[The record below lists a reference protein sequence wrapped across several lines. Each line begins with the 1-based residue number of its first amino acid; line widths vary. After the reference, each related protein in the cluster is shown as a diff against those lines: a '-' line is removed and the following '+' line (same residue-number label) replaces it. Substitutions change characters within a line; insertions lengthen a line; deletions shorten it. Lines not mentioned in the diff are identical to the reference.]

1 MKQFIS
7 IILFILYSTLYIL
20 HLNAQPADYK
30 LTPEEYIEKYKNDAI
45 KEMLMHDVPASIT
58 LAQGILES
66 GYGNSPLA
74 IYANN
79 HFGIKCHGWEGMTF
93 ILDDDERD
101 ECFRKYS
108 TVLESYSDHSEFLR
122 TRSRYASL
130 FELKRTDYR
139 GWAKGLKQAG
149 YATNPR
155 YPKLLTDI
163 IERYNLHEFDKV
175 EKMPSITPEPE
186 ELAAKPMFKGRG
198 VILNNNVKYIVV
210 KEGDSYFKIVNDF
223 DMMLWQ
229 IFKYNDLKRNDRLKA
244 GQVIYLQPKRK
255 KAKYEYHIVKTGE
268 SMHSISQKYA
278 IKLKHLYSKNLMKEG
293 SEPKAG
299 QKLWIKKR
307 KPAGAAIN

>member
-1 MKQFIS
+1 MKQIIS

-20 HLNAQPADYK
+20 HLKAQPAEYK

-58 LAQGILES
+58 LSQGMLES
-66 GYGNSPLA
+66 GNGNSPLA

-79 HFGIKCHGWEGMTF
+79 HFGIKCHGWDGLTF
-93 ILDDDERD
+93 IQDDDERD

-108 TVLESYSDHSEFLR
+108 SVLESYNDHSKFLR
-122 TRSRYASL
+122 NRFRYAFL
-130 FELKRTDYR
+130 FKLKRTDYK

-149 YATNPR
+149 YATNPK

-244 GQVIYLQPKRK
+244 GQIIYLQPKRK

-278 IKLKHLYSKNLMKEG
+278 IKLKHLYSKNSMREG
-293 SEPKAG
+293 SKPKAG
-299 QKLWIKKR
+299 QRLWLKKR
-307 KPAGAAIN
+307 KPTSA